1 LRARGRWT
9 EVASPAGALPALLPP
24 PVSDAYLPAMENIP
38 ALGEHTDSVLTW
50 LGYSGSE
57 IAALRADNLI

>member
-1 LRARGRWT
+1 
-9 EVASPAGALPALLPP
+9 
-24 PVSDAYLPAMENIP
+24 MENIP